1 MPFPSAPYDDD
12 DFRKDGLLA
21 SERAGDNAPALS
33 ISEISAQLK
42 RTVEDRFGF
51 VRVRGELSGV
61 KRAAS
66 GHLYMSLKD
75 EGARLDGV
83 MWRGNAQRLGFLP
96 EDGVE
101 VIATGKLTTYPG
113 RSNYQIVVDRMEIAG
128 EGALLALLAKTKA
141 RLEAEGLFSPQRKR
155 ALPFLPR
162 VIGVVTSPTGAV
174 IRDILHR
181 LSDRFP
187 SHVVVWPVLVQGQ
200 GAAAQ
205 VAAAV
210 RGFSDLAPG
219 GPVPRPDVVIVA
231 RGGGSIEDLW
241 SFNEE
246 EVVRAI
252 AASTIPVISAVGH
265 ETDTTLADFA
275 ADLRAPTPTAAAE
288 LVVPVRAELAAQV
301 HDLQARRG
309 RALARLLA
317 HARERLEVRGQRL
330 PTAQAL
336 LSPQS
341 QRLDDLSDRLRRA
354 LTHRTEIA
362 AGVLARHGGAL
373 RPALLTQR
381 LGREAER
388 LAAQRLRPEA
398 LLQRIAHARGRV
410 EALDRLRRSLD
421 PEAPLQRGYVLVT
434 DRDGHV
440 VKDRAT
446 AAARAALTLK
456 FADGL
461 LEVTAGDAPA
471 PAPAAAPAPVP
482 ATPRPASR
490 PRTATGDSQPK
501 LL

>member
-1 MPFPSAPYDDD
+1 MAFPSAPNDDD

-83 MWRGNAQRLGFLP
+83 MWRGNAQRLGFMP

-141 RLEAEGLFSPQRKR
+141 RLEAEGLFDRARKR

-288 LVVPVRAELAAQV
+288 IAVPVRAELAAQV

-309 RALARLLA
+309 RAL
-317 HARERLEVRGQRL
+317 
-330 PTAQAL
+330 
-336 LSPQS
+336 
-341 QRLDDLSDRLRRA
+341 
-354 LTHRTEIA
+354 
-362 AGVLARHGGAL
+362 
-373 RPALLTQR
+373 
-381 LGREAER
+381 
-388 LAAQRLRPEA
+388 
-398 LLQRIAHARGRV
+398 
-410 EALDRLRRSLD
+410 
-421 PEAPLQRGYVLVT
+421 
-434 DRDGHV
+434 
-440 VKDRAT
+440 
-446 AAARAALTLK
+446 
-456 FADGL
+456 
-461 LEVTAGDAPA
+461 
-471 PAPAAAPAPVP
+471 
-482 ATPRPASR
+482 
-490 PRTATGDSQPK
+490 
-501 LL
+501 